1 MKECNQKQ
9 DGKKDLGLEAWN
21 ILTSNT
27 TLEEN
32 LTLEDLKKFNN
43 IENQVTSIRYR
54 RENDSFYSS
63 IESIQDDEDAYREQV
78 ENETEKIVEGVGCY
92 TKRGNFSKYFKN
104 VMLYLINYSTAK
116 GSGSNLTQSQI
127 QIPVSLTLTLDGI
140 GGLQVGNIFTIDYL
154 PKLYRDNV
162 YFMITKVNHKVSTT
176 GWETDLEAIMTVR
189 MKEVFGKGG
198 NKKLD
203 EGLNDYLELFKLTNV
218 TNLTPEQEE
227 LLLANDDALKRIE
240 DSKIKNVVA
249 KVVENIENNPGVKTL
264 VEGRDE
270 KGTVDIYSGILDF

>member
-1 MKECNQKQ
+1 M
-9 DGKKDLGLEAWN
+9 
-21 ILTSNT
+21 
-27 TLEEN
+27 
-32 LTLEDLKKFNN
+32 KKFNN

-162 YFMITKVNHKVSTT
+162 YFMITKVNHKVTT
-176 GWETDLEAIMTVR
+176 AGWDTDLEAIMTVR